1 MICVKNF
8 YMKLK
13 IKKKNINDQVFRQYF
28 HYQSPSFLLQDLHE
42 DNQNKNNIIVKY
54 LNESLINLKNFINS
68 KEIPDN
74 EYPKKC

>member
-1 MICVKNF
+1 MICMKNF
-8 YMKLK
+8 LMKLK